1 MSDFLPRFFGGALS
15 SSFACKP
22 HWSASSASETSKFA
36 VLFRFGGILTQQF
49 DA

>member
-1 MSDFLPRFFGGALS
+1 MSDFLPRFFGAALS

-22 HWSASSASETSKFA
+22 HNGSSASETSKSA
-36 VLFRFGGILTQQF
+36 VLFRFGGILTPQF